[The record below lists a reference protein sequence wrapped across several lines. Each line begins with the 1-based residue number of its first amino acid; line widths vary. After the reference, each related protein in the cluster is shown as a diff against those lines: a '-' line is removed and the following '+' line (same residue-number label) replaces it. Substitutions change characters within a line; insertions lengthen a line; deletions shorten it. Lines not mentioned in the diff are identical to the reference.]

1 MTFDRKNQALA
12 VIFGIVAVS
21 LVPGVSCQGLRRPA
35 HQTSYA
41 QVSPRL
47 GDAAEARGELQRPG
61 SPPAPAARAPAA
73 LIEVMDY
80 IWFRESRRGLDKR
93 CWTVGPAGEYGEF
106 QIIPIFVRDVERI
119 SGFVIDRADNDS
131 CRYGIE
137 VWLNHYAPRVGAVTT
152 DELYELYR
160 RGPGGYRRREAER

>member
-21 LVPGVSCQGLRRPA
+21 LVPGVSCPSRPA
-35 HQTSYA
+35 HQTSNVR
-41 QVSPRL
+41 VSPRP
-47 GDAAEARGELQRPG
+47 DSAADARGMYPQPG

-106 QIIPIFVRDVERI
+106 QITPPFLADVVRI
-119 SGFVIDRADNDS
+119 AGFHIDRSDNDS
-131 CRYGIE
+131 CRAGIE
-137 VWLNHYAPRVGAVTT
+137 LWLRHYAPRVGAETV

-160 RGPGGYRRREAER
+160 RGAKGFAEWRKNHAG

>member
-1 MTFDRKNQALA
+1 MTFDHKNQALA

-21 LVPGVSCQGLRRPA
+21 LLPGVSCPRPA
-35 HQTSYA
+35 TFDPNA
-41 QVSPRL
+41 PVSPRRSS
-47 GDAAEARGELQRPG
+47 AADARGMYPQPG

-80 IWFRESRRGLDKR
+80 IWFRESRRGQDKR

-160 RGPGGYRRREAER
+160 RGAKGFAEWRKNHAG